1 MALFAASKK
10 GLEHADKICFRHS
23 FDGFGLFD
31 FGNRNA
37 LFWKGGFALSL
48 VDDLLLC
55 FSSFGRSLAFSHRP
69 LHDYRALSSRSY
81 RVDDGCLV
89 FGAGI
94 SLCARRKAR
103 YFFYRPSTVYSGRIT
118 GSLFP
123 RLPALFLDLFLFC
136 RRGLSSGAP
145 SQSDDSSQENSP
157 LKGERSCF
165 KVFAGLRS
173 SLSMFLRFSF

>member
-31 FGNRNA
+31 FGDRNA
-37 LFWKGGFALSL
+37 LFWEGGFALSL

-81 RVDDGCLV
+81 RVDDRSEEHTSELQSQFHLV
-89 FGAGI
+89 
-94 SLCARRKAR
+94 
-103 YFFYRPSTVYSGRIT
+103 
-118 GSLFP
+118 
-123 RLPALFLDLFLFC
+123 
-136 RRGLSSGAP
+136 
-145 SQSDDSSQENSP
+145 
-157 LKGERSCF
+157 
-165 KVFAGLRS
+165 
-173 SLSMFLRFSF
+173 